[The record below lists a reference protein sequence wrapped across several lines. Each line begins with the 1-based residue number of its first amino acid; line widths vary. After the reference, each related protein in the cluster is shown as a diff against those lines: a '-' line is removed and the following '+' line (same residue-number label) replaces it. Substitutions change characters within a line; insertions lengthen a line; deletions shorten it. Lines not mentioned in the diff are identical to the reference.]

1 MTITTSAAKAL
12 PLLPVPGSMPPK
24 TPLGRWLTEGGG
36 AGGDQH
42 EGSTQP
48 WYSVLWLTGV
58 DYFSTLGYQPG
69 IALLAAGAVS
79 PLATLLLIVVTLA
92 GALPIYSQVA
102 KRSYIGQGS
111 IAMLEKL
118 LPGWYGKLFVLVL
131 IGFATTD
138 FVITMTLSASD
149 AAEHLVSNPFAKAFF
164 EGAQI
169 QVTAVLLV
177 LLAVVFLFGFREA
190 ISLAVVVGVPYI
202 LLNIVVITVS
212 FQEVFRHPELWA
224 NWQRGLTLQGDWTGI
239 LIAAGLTFPKLA
251 LGLSGFETGVT
262 VMPLIKGGADDASKP
277 TPEGRI
283 RASQK
288 LLTSAALLMSI
299 LLMTSSFVTT
309 LLISPESYAKGGAAS
324 GRALAYLCHKLLGD
338 VWGTVYDISTIAILW
353 FAGASA
359 MAGLLNLIPRYLPR
373 FGMAPNW
380 VSYTRPL
387 VLALLTI
394 DLVIVAIFR
403 ADVNAQGGAYATGVL
418 ALILSAGVAVA
429 LALGSEAKALNSKK
443 LRNLSYY
450 FWAIVL
456 VFTYTLLDNIRER
469 PDGLII
475 ASCFI
480 AFVLVIGI
488 GTRLRRATELRVEQ
502 ITFMDDQSAELW
514 PQLCRKQVCL
524 VPLISN
530 APGPRERKAKQ
541 LRSLYATKHPY
552 AFLHVS
558 LHDDCSDF
566 LSGLRLQI
574 REEGEDFCIEVTGA
588 VALANAIAYI
598 SELIDPVSIFL
609 GLTRKNMTEQSM
621 NYMLTGQGETGL
633 MVYQILVRYWEWT
646 AEEDVRPLIFLLS
659 D

>member
-1 MTITTSAAKAL
+1 
-12 PLLPVPGSMPPK
+12 
-24 TPLGRWLTEGGG
+24 
-36 AGGDQH
+36 
-42 EGSTQP
+42 
-48 WYSVLWLTGV
+48 
-58 DYFSTLGYQPG
+58 
-69 IALLAAGAVS
+69 
-79 PLATLLLIVVTLA
+79 
-92 GALPIYSQVA
+92 
-102 KRSYIGQGS
+102 
-111 IAMLEKL
+111 
-118 LPGWYGKLFVLVL
+118 
-131 IGFATTD
+131 
-138 FVITMTLSASD
+138 
-149 AAEHLVSNPFAKAFF
+149 
-164 EGAQI
+164 
-169 QVTAVLLV
+169 
-177 LLAVVFLFGFREA
+177 
-190 ISLAVVVGVPYI
+190 VGVPYI

-387 VLALLTI
+387 VLALLAI